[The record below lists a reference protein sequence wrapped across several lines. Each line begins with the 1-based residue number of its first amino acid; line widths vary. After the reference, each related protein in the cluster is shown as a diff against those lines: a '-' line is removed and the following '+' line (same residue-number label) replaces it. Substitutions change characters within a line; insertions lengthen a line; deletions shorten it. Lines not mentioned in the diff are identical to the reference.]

1 MTREKIDTDA
11 ILKLVE
17 QASATFQEG
26 LTPEERA
33 LLQQPRKVD
42 EVPPAYAAE
51 EGALAENEFDL
62 IAAQDAMETLARQ
75 IESIVERRHQ
85 AAYEESLR
93 VYYIA
98 EELAGSGEHPELIPH
113 VEAMRS
119 AHEKQY
125 GKPIPPKKRS

>member
-1 MTREKIDTDA
+1 
-11 ILKLVE
+11 L
-17 QASATFQEG
+17 
-26 LTPEERA
+26 RA
-33 LLQQPRKVD
+33 
-42 EVPPAYAAE
+42 
-51 EGALAENEFDL
+51 
-62 IAAQDAMETLARQ
+62 
-75 IESIVERRHQ
+75 IVERRHQ

-125 GKPIPPKKRS
+125 GKPIPPKKKE